1 MNTDKTFR
9 RQKLLP
15 WWMIG
20 FIWIFMFMGASG
32 LAVSAWELIL
42 SPTGLGF
49 DKELYG
55 MQTYEGFSP
64 LALFIKTLIIF
75 KGVTAFGMWTE
86 KNWAINFGIADAAI
100 GIVVC
105 VVMMFLQPL
114 FEIVNG
120 TFMFNFRFEILFL
133 IPYLIKCLKIRK
145 RWENREGTYSIT
157 TNIPSSDQEK
167 QVIEKP
173 EIKDGNIEK
182 IEQGDNIDKE
192 DPRRFMPT

>member
-1 MNTDKTFR
+1 MNPTKTLKR
-9 RQKLLP
+9 RKLLP
-15 WWMIG
+15 WWMIA

-32 LAVSAWELIL
+32 LAVSVWELIL

-55 MQTYEGFSP
+55 MQTYEGFSL
-64 LALFIKTLIIF
+64 LAIFIKALIIF

-86 KNWAINFGIADAAI
+86 KNWAINFGIADATI
-100 GIVVC
+100 GIVIC

-145 RWENREGTYSIT
+145 RWENRVEISSIP
-157 TNIPSSDQEK
+157 TNINSSNQEK
-167 QVIEKP
+167 QVIEEP
-173 EIKDGNIEK
+173 EIKNDNIEP
-182 IEQGDNIDKE
+182 ENNIDKE